1 LAVSGQAGA
10 HLITGSLGA
19 APVSVADA
27 APSGSL
33 KVMAEAKVKR
43 PGGKET
49 QCPTPADP
57 ASAAMLTHN
66 TMPRAP
72 AIFLK

>member
-1 LAVSGQAGA
+1 MDRVVLADEFKGE
-10 HLITGSLGA
+10 A
-19 APVSVADA
+19 AALRPAP
-27 APSGSL
+27 PSGSL

-57 ASAAMLTHN
+57 ASAAI
-66 TMPRAP
+66 RAGP
-72 AIFLK
+72 LSALLVEPP